1 MLFGSGP
8 DMGVDMKYS
17 KTQNVIRLATAFA
30 LAVSV
35 TQASLSADG
44 NVARGNSPATALSVQ
59 ALQADALVGGQ
70 ASDVNLYIC
79 AALVL
84 MSPFFPLAII
94 PAVPVCYNA
103 YTSTLG

>member
-1 MLFGSGP
+1 
-8 DMGVDMKYS
+8 MGVNMKYI
-17 KTQNVIRLATAFA
+17 KTQNIIRLAAA
-30 LAVSV
+30 LVLAVSV
-35 TQASLSADG
+35 TQASLSADSS
-44 NVARGNSPATALSVQ
+44 VARSNASATALSVQ
-59 ALQADALVGGQ
+59 VLQADALVGGQ
-70 ASDVNLYIC
+70 ASNVNLYIC

>member
-1 MLFGSGP
+1 MR
-8 DMGVDMKYS
+8 YI
-17 KTQNVIRLATAFA
+17 KTQNVIRLAAAFA

-35 TQASLSADG
+35 TQASLPADG
-44 NVARGNSPATALSVQ
+44 SVARSNAPATALSVQ
-59 ALQADALVGGQ
+59 VPQADALAGGQ
-70 ASDVNLYIC
+70 ASNVNLYIC

>member
-1 MLFGSGP
+1 
-8 DMGVDMKYS
+8 MKYI
-17 KTQNVIRLATAFA
+17 KTQNIIRLAAA
-30 LAVSV
+30 LVLAVSV
-35 TQASLSADG
+35 TQASLSADSS
-44 NVARGNSPATALSVQ
+44 VARSNASATALSVQ
-59 ALQADALVGGQ
+59 VLQADALVGGQ
-70 ASDVNLYIC
+70 ASNVNLYIC

>member
-1 MLFGSGP
+1 
-8 DMGVDMKYS
+8 MKYI
-17 KTQNVIRLATAFA
+17 KMQNITRLAAALA

-35 TQASLSADG
+35 TQGALLADG
-44 NVARGNSPATALSVQ
+44 SVARSNAPATALSVQ
-59 ALQADALVGGQ
+59 VQQADALAGGQ
-70 ASDVNLYIC
+70 ASNVSLYIC